1 MQIYKKMSQINKSPD
16 FLAMAE
22 QLKKDLQ
29 MDAEIM
35 GMDFIHQNF
44 YDEGWH
50 DTTFEPWAAR
60 KQSSTYNLL
69 RVTNYLFNSI
79 SVASSTIDK
88 VIFKAYAPYA
98 EIHNSGGTLSIP
110 VTKRARKYFWAMYH
124 ATGKA
129 KWKWMALTKKER
141 FTVKMEKRQFMG
153 HSEAFSNKWDNH
165 VKNEILTRFKSL

>member
-1 MQIYKKMSQINKSPD
+1 MSQINKTPD

-50 DTTFEPWAAR
+50 GTTFEAWPAK

-79 SVASSTIDK
+79 NVASSTVDK
-88 VIFKAYAPYA
+88 VIFEADAPYA
-98 EIHNSGGTLSIP
+98 EIHNNGGTLNIP
-110 VTKRARKYFWAMYH
+110 VTKRSRKYFWAMFH

-141 FTVKMEKRQFMG
+141 FTIKMDKRQFMG
-153 HSEAFSNKWDNH
+153 DSPSFDKQWNDH
-165 VKNEILTRFKSL
+165 VKNEILTRFKRL